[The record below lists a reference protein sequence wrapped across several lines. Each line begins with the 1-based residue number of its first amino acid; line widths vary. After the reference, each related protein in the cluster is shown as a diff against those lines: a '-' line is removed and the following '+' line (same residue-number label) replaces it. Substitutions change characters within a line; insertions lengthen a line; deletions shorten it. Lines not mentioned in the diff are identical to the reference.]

1 MLILRHA
8 WLNLWDK
15 HMTTGR
21 INQVSKIQSF
31 VFAHQRL
38 KITYELNSVC
48 VCVMHKARTHRILH
62 SSHFSSNH
70 NYNSWNMSRKLKLP
84 DQAPNELPFN
94 AIGCE
99 TWNSS
104 KVRIQILKHGATPKS
119 CRLEKLYLLT
129 RICCFN
135 RETNKNAELKNF
147 FNVKTYASDFNC
159 FRCWILLPLHETFRP
174 LLWSTC
180 PTG

>member
-1 MLILRHA
+1 MIALCI
-8 WLNLWDK
+8 K
-15 HMTTGR
+15 HNRTEFYFHHTFQAVTTTTR
-21 INQVSKIQSF
+21 
-31 VFAHQRL
+31 AD
-38 KITYELNSVC
+38 T
-48 VCVMHKARTHRILH
+48 
-62 SSHFSSNH
+62 
-70 NYNSWNMSRKLKLP
+70 SRKPKLP

-159 FRCWILLPLHETFRP
+159 FRC
-174 LLWSTC
+174 
-180 PTG
+180 